1 MIITVRV
8 STKSRKSELVR
19 ETDDTFKAR
28 VTSAPERGKANEEL
42 LRLLAAHFR
51 VRKSDI
57 IILRGERGRE
67 KLIEIPIPHS
77 PGANVSG

>member
-8 STKSRKSELVR
+8 STKSKKSELIQ

-42 LRLLAAHFR
+42 LRLLAAHFQ

-57 IILRGERGRE
+57 TILRGERGRE
-67 KLIEIPIPHS
+67 KLIEIPLLS
-77 PGANVSG
+77 SSGASGSG